1 MRFRVLLAATAIPLV
16 IWALMP
22 LVSTGQSGRIA
33 SLQSKIDE
41 KRRQVQAKK
50 ARERAL
56 SQDVAS
62 YSTRINDLQDDITVL
77 QAREVRIQAD
87 LDRKRAELAG
97 IQADLRSERLRLQRL
112 RARLTEARQALAQ
125 RLVELYKADKPD
137 VVTVIL
143 EADGFADLLTR
154 TEFMQRVSQQD
165 ARILDRVRTAK
176 AEAEATEARLESLE
190 ARQQKVAAAILERRN
205 EVAAVREQLVERR
218 EGYQQVRAQRTTV
231 LTRVRASRKEM
242 EDHLDALEAD
252 SAKIA
257 ARLRGPV
264 GTLPAGPVR
273 PGSGQ
278 FIWPVNGPLTSPF
291 GPRWG
296 RLHAGMD
303 IAAPDGTP
311 IRAAAGGKVALAA
324 WTGGYGYYT
333 CIQHGGAISTC
344 YAHQSRLG
352 TSAGAT
358 VSQGQVMGYVGN
370 TGNSFGA
377 HLHFEVR
384 VNGTPVNPAGYL

>member
-1 MRFRVLLAATAIPLV
+1 MRFRILLAATAIPLV
-16 IWALMP
+16 LWAVLP

-33 SLQSKIDE
+33 SLQSKIEE
-41 KRRQVQAKK
+41 KRRQVEAKK
-50 ARERAL
+50 ARERVL

-62 YSTRINDLQDDITVL
+62 YSARINDLQDDITVL

-87 LDRKRAELAG
+87 LDRKRAELAE

-112 RARLTEARQALAQ
+112 RARLAEARQALAQ

-176 AEAEATEARLESLE
+176 AEAEATEARLENLE

-218 EGYQQVRAQRTTV
+218 DGYQQVRAQRTSV

-242 EDHLDALEAD
+242 EDHLDALQAE

-257 ARLRGPV
+257 ARLRGPAS
-264 GTLPAGPVR
+264 TLPAGPVR

-303 IAAPDGTP
+303 IASPNGTP
-311 IRAAAGGKVALAA
+311 IRAAAAGKVVLAA
-324 WTGGYGYYT
+324 WTGGYGNYT

-370 TGNSFGA
+370 TGNSFGN